1 MNRDHYRTPRPVF
14 QYMAARYP
22 LVVDVAASVINT
34 QLPIFIDERHNAL
47 ATPWTWF
54 AMPGE
59 YAWCNP
65 PYSNIGPWVDAANE
79 ARAEGIG
86 TVMLVMLDQSTG
98 WFKKAKA
105 TCQEVVVVTGGRL
118 SFLHPE
124 TGEPARGNNKG
135 SMFLVWHPFGRGA
148 MQTSYV
154 ERDALMACND
164 DPLLPVKVAS
174 SF

>member
-59 YAWCNP
+59 YA
-65 PYSNIGPWVDAANE
+65 
-79 ARAEGIG
+79 
-86 TVMLVMLDQSTG
+86 
-98 WFKKAKA
+98 
-105 TCQEVVVVTGGRL
+105 
-118 SFLHPE
+118 
-124 TGEPARGNNKG
+124 
-135 SMFLVWHPFGRGA
+135 
-148 MQTSYV
+148 
-154 ERDALMACND
+154 
-164 DPLLPVKVAS
+164 
-174 SF
+174 

>member
-1 MNRDHYRTPRPVF
+1 MVQSAVQQHWPMGGRSERGQSGRHRDGH
-14 QYMAARYP
+14 AG
-22 LVVDVAASVINT
+22 
-34 QLPIFIDERHNAL
+34 H
-47 ATPWTWF
+47 
-54 AMPGE
+54 
-59 YAWCNP
+59 
-65 PYSNIGPWVDAANE
+65 
-79 ARAEGIG
+79 
-86 TVMLVMLDQSTG
+86 G

-105 TCQEVVVVTGGRL
+105 TCQKVVVVTGGRL

-164 DPLLPVKVAS
+164 DPLLPVKAVS